1 MKTANLTTSPFPIVG
16 LGASAGGLEAF
27 KNFFSAMPNSSGMS
41 FVLIQHLDPTHES
54 LMKDLLSRYTKMNV
68 IQAEDKMEVK
78 ENHIYLIPPNR
89 EMTIHKRKL
98 HLTAPKERR
107 GLRTP
112 IDLFFRSLAEDQQK
126 LAICI
131 ILSGTGSDGTL
142 GLKTIKDAGG
152 LVIVQEPTTAQY
164 DGMPAS
170 AIATG
175 VVDFTLSVE
184 KMPELLIKYVQHSYV
199 KGSLQETQIEES
211 LQDDFSRVLAI
222 IYAQTN
228 RNFQYYKR
236 NTIIRRIKRRMG
248 LRQIDA
254 LPDYVHYLQ
263 DNPGEVK
270 ALFKDMLIGVT
281 VFFRESESWQVLE
294 TQIINKLLEEIPSGN
309 PVRVW
314 VPGCATGEEAYSIA
328 ILLFER
334 MKAAD
339 KKNDI
344 QIFATDIDEDALEIA
359 RTGRYPESI
368 AADVSA

>member
-131 ILSGTGSDGTL
+131 ILSGTGSDG
-142 GLKTIKDAGG
+142 
-152 LVIVQEPTTAQY
+152 P
-164 DGMPAS
+164 
-170 AIATG
+170 
-175 VVDFTLSVE
+175 
-184 KMPELLIKYVQHSYV
+184 
-199 KGSLQETQIEES
+199 
-211 LQDDFSRVLAI
+211 
-222 IYAQTN
+222 
-228 RNFQYYKR
+228 
-236 NTIIRRIKRRMG
+236 
-248 LRQIDA
+248 
-254 LPDYVHYLQ
+254 
-263 DNPGEVK
+263 
-270 ALFKDMLIGVT
+270 
-281 VFFRESESWQVLE
+281 
-294 TQIINKLLEEIPSGN
+294 
-309 PVRVW
+309 
-314 VPGCATGEEAYSIA
+314 
-328 ILLFER
+328 
-334 MKAAD
+334 
-339 KKNDI
+339 
-344 QIFATDIDEDALEIA
+344 
-359 RTGRYPESI
+359 
-368 AADVSA
+368 